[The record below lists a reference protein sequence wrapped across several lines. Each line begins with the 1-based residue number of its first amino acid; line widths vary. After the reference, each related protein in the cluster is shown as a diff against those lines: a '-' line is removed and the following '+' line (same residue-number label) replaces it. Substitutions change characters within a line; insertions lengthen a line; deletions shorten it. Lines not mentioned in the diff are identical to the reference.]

1 MPTRSRRRVALA
13 ATTAALIA
21 AAPLV
26 FAEPAFAQYPPCPPL
41 QVSDDT
47 VAPGDELTFSATC
60 FEPEEEVDA
69 NLVPDGAATTQG
81 GASTAALRTSPSFV
95 QPIAAPTAE
104 GGHGGGDGGGDRG
117 TVYLG
122 TYTAYANGGVD
133 GTVTIPEHT
142 RPGHY
147 RFTLEGESSGITQSA
162 PLTVTGDGNGRP
174 GDGDGHGRPGHGD
187 DHGRPGHGH
196 HPGSGHGNGSGHDP
210 DPSELATTGSSDAT
224 VALLSAAGGLVLLGG
239 GSLVIVR
246 RRRSHTERG

>member
-26 FAEPAFAQYPPCPPL
+26 LAEPAFAQYPPCPPL
-41 QVSDDT
+41 QCSAMTPWPPVMSSPSPRP
-47 VAPGDELTFSATC
+47 ASSRRRRLTPTSSPVVLPPPHQRPHSGHRRHSC
-60 FEPEEEVDA
+60 SPSWRRRRR
-69 NLVPDGAATTQG
+69 AAT
-81 GASTAALRTSPSFV
+81 GAETES
-95 QPIAAPTAE
+95 
-104 GGHGGGDGGGDRG
+104 GG

-122 TYTAYANGGVD
+122 TYTAYANGDVD

-147 RFTLEGESSGITQSA
+147 RFTLEGETSGITRSV
-162 PLTVTGDGNGRP
+162 PLTVTGDGDGR
-174 GDGDGHGRPGHGD
+174 GDDHGRPGHGD

-196 HPGSGHGNGSGHDP
+196 HPGSGHGNGSGHDH

>member
-26 FAEPAFAQYPPCPPL
+26 LAEPAFAQYPPCPPL
-41 QVSDDT
+41 QLSDDT
-47 VAPGDELTFSATC
+47 VAPGDELTFSAAC
-60 FEPEEEVDA
+60 FEAEEEVDA
-69 NLVPDGAATTQG
+69 NLVPGGAATT
-81 GASTAALRTSPSFV
+81 ASTAALRTSPSFV
-95 QPIAAPTAE
+95 QPVVAPTAE
-104 GGHGGGDGGGDRG
+104 GGHGGGDGDGR

-122 TYTAYANGGVD
+122 TYTAYANGDVD

-147 RFTLEGESSGITQSA
+147 RFTLEGETSGITRSV
-162 PLTVTGDGNGRP
+162 PLTVTGDGDGR
-174 GDGDGHGRPGHGD
+174 GDDHGRPGHGD

-196 HPGSGHGNGSGHDP
+196 HPGSGHGNGSGHDH